1 MLIFGKWFHVFHERS
16 YPNKVIIDRFRD
28 LLRAVQF
35 LYTKLLT
42 NENLKLRTTEKSVVI
57 ILKLE

>member
-16 YPNKVIIDRFRD
+16 YPNRAIIDRFRD

-42 NENLKLRTTEKSVVI
+42 NENLKIRTPEKV
-57 ILKLE
+57 L